1 MLEPRRRRRD
11 FDDPARLVAFY
22 GVFQRLLRERKLLAA
37 HDRSDGGLAVAVA
50 EMAMAG
56 GCGVSLRLPSAG
68 TQQDVLAVLFNEE
81 PGMVVQ
87 VADADL
93 DAVAAAFEAAGLPA
107 QRLGPVDPRGRF
119 LTATFGETIRL
130 DVPMARVRAVWSEN
144 SCRMRELRDNPDAAR
159 AERENAADESLA
171 PMSFAL
177 TFEPEAVP
185 NLANPDAR
193 PRVAIL
199 REEGVNGHV
208 EMAAAFT
215 FAGFEAVDVHTTD
228 LLEGRADLKDFHGL
242 VACGGFSYG
251 DVLGAGS
258 GWANTIL
265 FNDRLREMFEAYFAR
280 PQTFTLGVCNGCQM
294 VSQLR
299 DIIPG
304 ASDWPRFIHNRSMQ
318 FEARYATVEVMK
330 SPSILLQGMEGSR
343 LPIAV
348 AHGEGFARF
357 GTGESRARVLATERA
372 ALRYVDGA
380 GAPTERYPFNP
391 NGSEDGLTGF
401 TTLDGRAT
409 IMMPHPERGLVAPR
423 GLLRRRVRPLDAH
436 VPQRPLLRRVA
447 PAPPLPGPPPL
458 LRRPVSPVR
467 GGGRFHSLEAR
478 ILPCR
483 DGERVRE
490 NVPQMFP
497 SAGAVLS

>member
-1 MLEPRRRRRD
+1 M
-11 FDDPARLVAFY
+11 
-22 GVFQRLLRERKLLAA
+22 
-37 HDRSDGGLAVAVA
+37 
-50 EMAMAG
+50 
-56 GCGVSLRLPSAG
+56 
-68 TQQDVLAVLFNEE
+68 VL
-81 PGMVVQ
+81 Q
-87 VADADL
+87 VADADAA
-93 DAVAAAFEAAGLPA
+93 AVSAAFEGAGIPV

-159 AERENAADESLA
+159 AERENAADENLA

-215 FAGFEAVDVHTTD
+215 FAGFEAIDVHTTD
-228 LLEGRADLKDFHGL
+228 LLEGRADLGDFHGL

-265 FNDRLREMFEAYFAR
+265 YNERLRDMFEAFFAR

-318 FEARYATVEVMK
+318 FEARYATVEVLK

-357 GTGESRARVLATERA
+357 GTGEARMRVLATGRA
-372 ALRYVDGA
+372 ALRYVDGT

-409 IMMPHPERGLVAPR
+409 IMMPHPERGFRSVQLSW
-423 GLLRRRVRPLDAH
+423 RPA
-436 VPQRPLLRRVA
+436 
-447 PAPPLPGPPPL
+447 G
-458 LRRPVSPVR
+458 
-467 GGGRFHSLEAR
+467 F
-478 ILPCR
+478 C
-483 DGERVRE
+483 DGESGPWMR
-490 NVPQMFP
+490 MFRNAR
-497 SAGAVLS
+497 SFVG